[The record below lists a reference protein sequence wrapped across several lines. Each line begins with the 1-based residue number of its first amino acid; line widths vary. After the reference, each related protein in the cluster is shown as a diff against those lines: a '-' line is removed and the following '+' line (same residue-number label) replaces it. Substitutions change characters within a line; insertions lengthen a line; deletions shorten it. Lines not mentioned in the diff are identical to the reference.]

1 MGPEFRQQLANF
13 SKYDH
18 PNFPVFVCTVFIVV
32 LGVVVIALR
41 FICMR
46 VEAGA
51 KAKSAVT
58 ASEVDS
64 KSESPIQA
72 VKNEA
77 PKPKPRWKK
86 PVVEPKESSKKI
98 TGLKSKAERESVEIS
113 KAEQQPK
120 REGKL
125 YSVQKKEPEKKCDK
139 KGWFWNKSSGENT
152 SADDTKVDNAT
163 VDTTK
168 KKDTCTTLDLSTK
181 VDVNTVGKKVE
192 TVTRTS

>member
-18 PNFPVFVCTVFIVV
+18 PNFPVFVCTVLIVV

-51 KAKSAVT
+51 KAKTAVT

-77 PKPKPRWKK
+77 PKPKPRWKR

-120 REGKL
+120 REGSFTQSKRR
-125 YSVQKKEPEKKCDK
+125 SRK
-139 KGWFWNKSSGENT
+139 
-152 SADDTKVDNAT
+152 
-163 VDTTK
+163 
-168 KKDTCTTLDLSTK
+168 
-181 VDVNTVGKKVE
+181 
-192 TVTRTS
+192 R